1 MRAVGSWLVNK
12 HGQHVYSAECKK
24 KRTYLQ
30 RESPSG
36 DDAGQMEMRTNLD
49 CGVLTQ
55 PNESNRIETNRNSI
69 NDQWKDLTGGPKGG
83 GGGGVAGGGGAAA
96 SWRHLT
102 FPLFGLW
109 GDTKQ
114 NEQNMVDEELHC
126 NKRRALCC
134 AVSHIHMYVSICT
147 LNFKC
152 CAPSNV

>member
-12 HGQHVYSAECKK
+12 HGQHVYSAECKKK

-83 GGGGVAGGGGAAA
+83 GGGGWWRCRRRRCGCLLAAFNISVVRSLGRHQAKRTEHGRWRAALQQKA
-96 SWRHLT
+96 STL
-102 FPLFGLW
+102 
-109 GDTKQ
+109 
-114 NEQNMVDEELHC
+114 
-126 NKRRALCC
+126 LCGITHTYVC
-134 AVSHIHMYVSICT
+134 KHMQIK
-147 LNFKC
+147 L
-152 CAPSNV
+152 